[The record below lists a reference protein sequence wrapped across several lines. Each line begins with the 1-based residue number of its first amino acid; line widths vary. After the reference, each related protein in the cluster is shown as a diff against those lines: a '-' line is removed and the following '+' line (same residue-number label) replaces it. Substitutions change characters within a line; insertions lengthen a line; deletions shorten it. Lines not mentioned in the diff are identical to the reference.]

1 LNWLEVSLV
10 VDGEMAEAASEVL
23 SRYSPDGVV
32 IESTKIQDDPQN
44 EGYPTGP
51 LRIYAYLPV
60 DEELEQK
67 QKKLEQALWHLNV
80 IRPLSDPRYRSIE
93 QADWAESWKRHFQP
107 VEISERL
114 MVAPAWQETP
124 DHSKVVIRIDPGM
137 AFGTGAHPSTQLC
150 LQMIEEWL
158 ISTHQP
164 EKTAELTMI
173 DLGCGSGILAIAA
186 LKLGVS
192 HALGVDLDPEAMIV
206 ARANALSNNVAEQ
219 LDLQTGSLS
228 EILEGNFS
236 LRQADLVVAN
246 ILAPVLVRMLTEGLG
261 GVLAHNGCMILAG
274 ILEEQAA
281 EVISAAKDQ
290 RLRLVDFQQ
299 MGDWVAL
306 GLEK

>member
-1 LNWLEVSLV
+1 MNWLEVSLV
-10 VDGEMAEAASEVL
+10 VDGEMAEAASELL

-32 IESTKIQDDPQN
+32 IESTKIQDEPQN

-51 LRIYAYLPV
+51 LRIYTYLPV

-67 QKKLEQALWHLNV
+67 RKNLEHALWHLNV
-80 IRPLSDPRYRSIE
+80 IRPLPEPRYRSIE

-107 VEISERL
+107 VEISRRL
-114 MVAPAWQETP
+114 MVAPVWQETP
-124 DHSKVVIRIDPGM
+124 DPSKVVIRIDPGM

-150 LQMIEEWL
+150 LQMIDEWL
-158 ISTHQP
+158 ISAHQA
-164 EKTAELTMI
+164 KKISELTMI

-192 HALGVDLDPEAMIV
+192 DALGVDLDPEAMIV
-206 ARANALSNNVAEQ
+206 ARANALTNNVAEQ

-228 EILEGNFS
+228 EILEGKFS

-246 ILAPVLVRMLTEGLG
+246 ILSPVLVRMLSEGLG
-261 GVLAHNGCMILAG
+261 GVLAHNGRMILAG
-274 ILEEQAA
+274 ILEEQAP
-281 EVISAAKDQ
+281 EVISSAKDQ
-290 RLRLVDFQQ
+290 RLRLVDFRQ

-306 GLEK
+306 GLEQ